1 LLLCESL
8 AFLAV
13 KFFFTRKLTE
23 NSAKNA
29 NPNHAPSETDLYL
42 VLLQLSTYSA
52 SQESSLYS
60 RLDHEFPKTGVRK
73 LFLRTLNTRSS
84 FILLQV
90 LDLLTTLAAFRVGG
104 FEVNPLVANLT
115 IHFGRVG
122 GVGLSKVIAV
132 LLMLGV
138 RRLWIVNLVYIGVIC
153 WNIVV
158 VVSLAVHRH

>member
-1 LLLCESL
+1 MPALR
-8 AFLAV
+8 AV
-13 KFFFTRKLTE
+13 
-23 NSAKNA
+23 
-29 NPNHAPSETDLYL
+29 
-42 VLLQLSTYSA
+42 
-52 SQESSLYS
+52 
-60 RLDHEFPKTGVRK
+60 RLP
-73 LFLRTLNTRSS
+73 
-84 FILLQV
+84 
-90 LDLLTTLAAFRVGG
+90 TLAAFRVGR

-138 RRLWIVNLVYIGVIC
+138 RRRLWIVNVVYIVVIC